1 MVANSKNGRAYLRA
15 LVANLRGEIFD
26 LDGYAAVGRAND
38 RLVPLTVDQTRITP
52 YGGELMYLPDRKPVV
67 LNIRTGQI
75 ETLRKNPFQPG
86 EPIMP
91 VAVFNSP
98 GYVNQYL
105 SAYRENREVAPL
117 PLFSYGAAGWHND
130 HFRSAVLCVDNEPRQ
145 DLRLMKPEDI
155 KTGIR
160 HKKKQLPGNRLR
172 RHLERCAL
180 VYGCPAGKNFFLE
193 RFEAPLPTSQSC
205 NASCKGCLSLQN
217 NSGISCSQ
225 ERIDFTPGAKEIAD
239 LALSHIQQV
248 DQAVVSF
255 GQGCEGDPLL
265 AADAIEP
272 AIGRIRSVTGAGTIN
287 MNTNGSL
294 PHVLDRLFDAGLD
307 SIRISMNSVRREFY
321 GAYFRP
327 RGYDFTDVLASID
340 LAVAKGKFVA
350 INYLNCPGFSD
361 SQKEAA
367 ALIDF
372 IGRHRIH
379 MIQWRNLNYDPNR
392 YWREMNAV
400 GKSGPPSGMHQLFGR
415 VQKEFPNLMVGYF
428 NPPKEKFRLA

>member
-1 MVANSKNGRAYLRA
+1 MVATGQSGRIYLRA
-15 LVANLRGEIFD
+15 LVANSRGEIFD

-38 RLVPLTVDQTRITP
+38 QLIPLTVGQTRITP
-52 YGGELMYLPDRKPVV
+52 YGGELMYLPDRKPVA
-67 LNIRTGQI
+67 LNVRTGQI
-75 ETLRKNPFQPG
+75 ETLHENPLQPG

-105 SAYRENREVAPL
+105 SAYREKRGADPL

-130 HFRSAVLCVDNEPRQ
+130 KFRSVVISVDNEPRQ
-145 DLRLMKPEDI
+145 DLRLMKLEEV
-155 KTGIR
+155 KAGIR
-160 HKKKQLPGNRLR
+160 RKKKQLPGNRLR

-205 NASCKGCLSLQN
+205 NARCKGCLSLQKD
-217 NSGISCSQ
+217 SGISCSQ

-239 LALSHIQQV
+239 VALAHIQRV
-248 DQAVVSF
+248 DQGVVSF
-255 GQGCEGDPLL
+255 GQGCEGDPIL

-272 AIGRIRSVTGAGTIN
+272 AIGYIRSVSGAGTIN

-307 SIRISMNSVRREFY
+307 SIRISMNRVRREFY

-327 RGYDFTDVLASID
+327 RGYDFEDVLASID
-340 LAVAKGKFVA
+340 LAVARGKFVA
-350 INYLNCPGFSD
+350 INYLHCPGFSD

-367 ALIDF
+367 ALVDF
-372 IGRHRIH
+372 IGRRRIH
-379 MIQWRNLNYDPNR
+379 MIQWRNLNFDPNH

-400 GKSGPPSGMHQLFGR
+400 GKSGPPIGMHNLLDR
-415 VQKEFPNLMVGYF
+415 VRKEFPNLMFGYF
-428 NPPKEKFRLA
+428 NPPKEKFQ